1 VSVLLPVWNAAG
13 TLPACLRSLARQTL
27 RDHEVVA
34 VDDGSSDQTRA
45 ILSAHARRDP
55 RLRLLARPHAGL
67 VGALNAGLNEA
78 RAPLVARMDADD
90 VAHPERLARQ
100 AAVFE
105 QGPPGLV
112 LGTRV
117 RSTGSAPGTGMLAY
131 VAWSNGLLDHAA
143 ITRDMLVES
152 PLVHPSVMLE
162 TAVLRRL
169 GGYRD
174 DACPEDY
181 DLWLRAQ
188 AAGLRFHKL
197 PERLLDWRD
206 RPDRLTRTDPRY
218 APARFLRR
226 KAEALVGRGIA
237 SRGAVIWG
245 AGDIGKAWARELL
258 GRGVAVKAFAEVAPR
273 RLGQRIHGAP
283 VLDVDAAAR
292 LVGPLHL
299 LAVGQPGARRRLR
312 EETRRRGLV
321 EGDDVVAVA

>member
-1 VSVLLPVWNAAG
+1 VWNGAR

-27 RDHEVVA
+27 CDHEVVA
-34 VDDGSSDQTRA
+34 VDDGSSDQTSA
-45 ILSAHARRDP
+45 ILKAHARRDP
-55 RLRLLARPHAGL
+55 RLRIVARPHAGL
-67 VGALNAGLNEA
+67 VAALNAGLRDT

-100 AAVFE
+100 AAVFA
-105 QGPPGLV
+105 QSPPGLV

-117 RSTGSAPGTGMLAY
+117 RSTGVSPGAGMLAY

-162 TAVLRRL
+162 AAVLRRL

-174 DACPEDY
+174 DASPEDY

-188 AAGLRFHKL
+188 AAGLRFAKL

-206 RPDRLTRTDPRY
+206 HPDRLTRSDPRY
-218 APARFLRR
+218 APTRFLRR
-226 KAEALVGRGIA
+226 KADALVGRGIM

-245 AGDIGKAWARELL
+245 AGEIGKAWARELL
-258 GRGVAVKAFAEVAPR
+258 ARGVGVRAFAEVAPR
-273 RLGQRIHGAP
+273 KLGQRIHGAP
-283 VLDVDAAAR
+283 VLDADAAAR
-292 LVGPLHL
+292 LLGPLHL

-312 EETRRRGLV
+312 RETCRRGLV